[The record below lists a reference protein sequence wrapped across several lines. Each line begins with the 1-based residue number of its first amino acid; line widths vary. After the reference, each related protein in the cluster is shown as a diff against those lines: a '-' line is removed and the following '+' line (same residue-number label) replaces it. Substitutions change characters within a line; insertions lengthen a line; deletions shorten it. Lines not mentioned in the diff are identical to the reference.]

1 MTGGA
6 RRARAFGAAALL
18 GLGTIV
24 GSIALSA
31 AGPLPSYAISISAGT
46 LIDVAA
52 SPLHWRS
59 SYVRFE

>member
-6 RRARAFGAAALL
+6 RRARAFGAAAFL

-31 AGPLPSYAISISAGT
+31 ARPLPSCAIPISAGT

-52 SPLHWRS
+52 SPLH
-59 SYVRFE
+59 

>member
-6 RRARAFGAAALL
+6 RRARAFGAAALR

-24 GSIALSA
+24 GGIALST
-31 AGPLPSYAISISAGT
+31 AGPLASYAIPISAGT

-52 SPLHWRS
+52 SPLH
-59 SYVRFE
+59 